1 MGGKGKV
8 VPVILL
14 LLLSF
19 IFSLSLS
26 YPSCVIVIVF
36 VGDIILGG
44 YLVMGNIGWQE
55 KLVFFLFLFMSS
67 LFLGG
72 GEGKDI
78 PTRDEKC

>member
-44 YLVMGNIGWQE
+44 YLVMENIGWQE
-55 KLVFFLFLFMSS
+55 KLVFFSFSIHVFS
-67 LFLGG
+67 FLGRRG
-72 GEGKDI
+72 REGHTYKG
-78 PTRDEKC
+78 